1 MKIRFFIFLLIFPA
15 IAFSGQGIFLNVN
28 NFTKDVAYL
37 TFDDQWAWKVE
48 DLGGGDTVPACST
61 QKLYTEVNGL
71 DTGFAYFKGSI
82 SAGNG
87 EESIVGEYGLSYGNH
102 ESRITFFPDY
112 KNFVDVFSVNE
123 YHDTSHKKL
132 KGYPRYTDSILIG
145 KSIARV
151 DGGTWDNGVVGHYV
165 FNDGKKQ
172 DLVSLTVL
180 PKRGDSDCPVNS
192 NTFNFMMIDRFARAV
207 KNHPKDFR
215 IIQGPHKI
223 VSKAIERG
231 LVNKGYTF
239 ISDLPQL
246 PIFQEPSFSANN
258 EKTNIEKIGDGDY
271 DETGTK
277 IPDSMKNTWT
287 TGKYCNTTQDPQR
300 YVSPSYSMKFSEKS
314 TTTLKNA
321 WGVDVGFKG
330 TITADAGIKKATF
343 EKSVLFKYSG
353 EVSTATELL
362 NELTVTLPSQT
373 IDVAPGKCKRL
384 TYSLSHTKITTELN
398 VDYQVNP
405 NADFLISVYSGIS
418 GMSAPIVHHQQYKV
432 TGKLVDL
439 LKSPD
444 DGYISP
450 QFVVINNADQRKR
463 PDIFLRGNAELNAE
477 YGWGAIANIADVLP

>member
-1 MKIRFFIFLLIFPA
+1 MKKRFLIFLVVFPS
-15 IAFSGQGIFLNVN
+15 IAFSGQGIFLKVN
-28 NFTKDVAYL
+28 NFTKDEAFL
-37 TFDDQWAWKVE
+37 TFDEQLSWKVV
-48 DLGGGDTVPACST
+48 DLGGGDRVPACST

-71 DTGFAYFKGSI
+71 STANAYFKGSI
-82 SAGNG
+82 TAGHG
-87 EESIVGEYGLSYGNH
+87 EDSMVGEYGLWYGSHKNR
-102 ESRITFFPDY
+102 SGMFPDY
-112 KNFVDVFSVNE
+112 QNFVDVFSVNE
-123 YHDTSHKKL
+123 YFKDERLS
-132 KGYPRYTDSILIG
+132 GYPRWTDSILIG
-145 KSIARV
+145 KSISRG
-151 DGGTWDNGVVGHYV
+151 DSGSWNNGVVGNYL
-165 FNDGKKQ
+165 FNDGRKQ
-172 DLVSLTVL
+172 DLVSLTIL
-180 PKRGDSDCPVNS
+180 PKRGESDCSVNS
-192 NTFNFMMIDRFARAV
+192 NTFEFMMADRFARAI

-223 VSKAIERG
+223 VKNAIERG
-231 LVNKGYTF
+231 LVNEGYTF

-362 NELTVTLPSQT
+362 NELTVTLPSQN

-405 NADFLISVYSGIS
+405 NADFLISLYSGIS
-418 GMSAPIVHHQQYKV
+418 SPPYVYHRQYKV

-450 QFVVINNADQRKR
+450 QFVVINNADKSKR
-463 PDIFLRGNAELNAE
+463 PDIFLRGRAELNAE
-477 YGWGAIANIADVLP
+477 YGWGAIATIVDVLP

>member
-1 MKIRFFIFLLIFPA
+1 MKRYFLIPLLLFPV
-15 IAFSGQGIFLNVN
+15 IAFSGQGIFLKVN
-28 NFTKDVAYL
+28 NFTKDETFL
-37 TFDDQWAWKVE
+37 TFDEQFNWKVE
-48 DLGGGDTVPACST
+48 DLGGGDRVPACST

-71 DTGFAYFKGSI
+71 STFFAYFKGSI
-82 SAGNG
+82 NSGHG
-87 EESIVGEYGLSYGNH
+87 EDSIDGEYGLWYGSDVN
-102 ESRITFFPDY
+102 RKFKFPNY
-112 KNFVDVFSVNE
+112 SNFVDVFSVNE
-123 YHDTSHKKL
+123 YHDKTYH
-132 KGYPRYTDSILIG
+132 GYPRFTDSILV
-145 KSIARV
+145 SNNIARV
-151 DGGTWDNGVVGHYV
+151 DGAPWNNGVVGNYL
-165 FNDGKKQ
+165 FNDGRKQ
-172 DLVSLTVL
+172 DLASLTIL
-180 PKRGDSDCPVNS
+180 PKRGESDCPVNS
-192 NTFNFMMIDRFARAV
+192 NTFEFMIADRFARAI
-207 KNHPKDFR
+207 KNHPKDFK

-223 VSKAIERG
+223 VTKAIERG
-231 LVNKGYTF
+231 LINEGYTF
-239 ISDLPQL
+239 GSDLPQL

-287 TGKYCNTTQDPQR
+287 TGKYCNTTRDPQK
-300 YVSPSYSMKFSEKS
+300 YQSPSYSMKFSEKT

-330 TITADAGIKKATF
+330 TITADAGLKKATF
-343 EKSVLFKYSG
+343 EKSVSFKYSG

-398 VDYQVNP
+398 VDYQVDP
-405 NADFLISVYSGIS
+405 NKDFLIQIYSGIS
-418 GMSAPIVHHQQYKV
+418 DAPIVHHQQYKV

-450 QFVVINNADQRKR
+450 QFVVINNADKGKR
-463 PDIFLRGNAELNAE
+463 PDIFLRGRAELNAE
-477 YGWGAIANIADVLP
+477 YGWGAIANIVDVLP

>member
-1 MKIRFFIFLLIFPA
+1 MKNKLLIILLSFPA
-15 IAFSGQGIFLNVN
+15 IAFSGQGIFIKIN
-28 NFTKDVAYL
+28 NFTGDEAYL
-37 TFDDQWAWKVE
+37 TFDKQFSWKVG
-48 DLGGGDTVPACST
+48 DLGGGDRVPACST

-71 DTGFAYFKGSI
+71 DTPNAYFKGSI
-82 SAGNG
+82 SAGRDD
-87 EESIVGEYGLSYGNH
+87 EIIDGEYGLWYGSNAN
-102 ESRITFFPDY
+102 RKWLFPDY
-112 KNFVDVFSVNE
+112 SNFIDIFSVNE
-123 YHDTSHKKL
+123 YHDSTKKG
-132 KGYPRYTDSILIG
+132 GYPTWTDSILIG
-145 KSIARV
+145 KSIARA
-151 DGGTWDNGVVGHYV
+151 DGPPWNNGVVGNYL
-165 FNDGKKQ
+165 FNDGRKQ
-172 DLVSLTVL
+172 DLVSLTIL

-192 NTFNFMMIDRFARAV
+192 NTFEFMIADRFARAI

-223 VSKAIERG
+223 VKTAIERG
-231 LVNKGYTF
+231 LVNDGYTF

-287 TGKYCNTTQDPQR
+287 TGKYCNTTQDTQK
-300 YVSPSYSMKFSEKS
+300 YQSPSYSMKFSEKT

-330 TITADAGIKKATF
+330 TITADAGVKKATF

-405 NADFLISVYSGIS
+405 NADFLIHLYSGIS
-418 GMSAPIVHHQQYKV
+418 SAPIVHHQQYKV

-450 QFVVINNADQRKR
+450 QFVVINNADKSKR
-463 PDIFLRGNAELNAE
+463 PDIYLRGRAELNAE
-477 YGWGAIANIADVLP
+477 YGWGAIANIVDVLP